1 MDTITQNE
9 TKFDSLFTNC
19 SQQNNEDFL
28 KEFSYLLEKYD
39 DYLFSKRKDLII
51 CKKVQR
57 KILTSRG
64 PVSFKRRYYLDSNS
78 GKHLYLLDSIL
89 KIPKYTRVS
98 EELKKKIILSLDH
111 LTLEQAGKDN
121 LPEGYS
127 LSAVSVYNLLKKASI
142 RSFYH
147 SFPTTSSAIHVQ
159 LDEKY
164 IHMRNAR
171 KKAGKQRLY
180 TATIFSGIIHNKKRN
195 MLKNRMIISSRNLT
209 TLFNKINY
217 FLKYIYNVSL
227 DSHIFISG
235 DLAIYIQISPDR
247 ITVCKAT
254 YVPDK
259 FHVAKIIKSL
269 FHIPLVKADILSGTF
284 VPHILDLLS
293 NLPKDKWS
301 TDAYTLAHLLHSH
314 PNSLLLWYD
323 PHYFG
328 CSQEGMN
335 SHYYAFRFDAKPNIF
350 RYNTIDKIC
359 EIINSRYNNS
369 SLEISFSHKLYSIP
383 NHFNF
388 ENTFS
393 VDFIFDNPSTPLINY
408 NSFSPSSRRI
418 FNSLSGLIE

>member
-1 MDTITQNE
+1 M
-9 TKFDSLFTNC
+9 
-19 SQQNNEDFL
+19 
-28 KEFSYLLEKYD
+28 
-39 DYLFSKRKDLII
+39 
-51 CKKVQR
+51 
-57 KILTSRG
+57 
-64 PVSFKRRYYLDSNS
+64 
-78 GKHLYLLDSIL
+78 

-147 SFPTTSSAIHVQ
+147 SFPTSSSAIHVQ

-227 DSHIFISG
+227 DSHIFISD

-254 YVPDK
+254 YVLINFMLLK
-259 FHVAKIIKSL
+259 LLSL
-269 FHIPLVKADILSGTF
+269 CFIFLLLRLISSLVLLCLIFLIYFLIFLRTNGLQM
-284 VPHILDLLS
+284 HILWLTYFILIPT
-293 NLPKDKWS
+293 LFCFGMILI
-301 TDAYTLAHLLHSH
+301 TLAVLK
-314 PNSLLLWYD
+314 
-323 PHYFG
+323 
-328 CSQEGMN
+328 
-335 SHYYAFRFDAKPNIF
+335 R
-350 RYNTIDKIC
+350 
-359 EIINSRYNNS
+359 
-369 SLEISFSHKLYSIP
+369 
-383 NHFNF
+383 
-388 ENTFS
+388 
-393 VDFIFDNPSTPLINY
+393 V
-408 NSFSPSSRRI
+408 
-418 FNSLSGLIE
+418 